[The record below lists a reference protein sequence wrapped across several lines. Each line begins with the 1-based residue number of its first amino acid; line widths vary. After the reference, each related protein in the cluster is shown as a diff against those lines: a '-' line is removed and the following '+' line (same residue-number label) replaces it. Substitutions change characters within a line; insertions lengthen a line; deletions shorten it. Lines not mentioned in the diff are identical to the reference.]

1 MAKEEFSVNELEPV
15 RSTGVVETK
24 EEIKEASVIEEQPVV
39 KKVKV
44 DSDYEGPTAKEIIVN
59 SVKVDRSTKKNFA
72 GLFVLILVL
81 SLIGVVVF
89 YQMSSEKEESKT
101 SSTNYLKDVPKWS
114 LAYNEY
120 LKKNF
125 EELKTYEVA
134 FVDFDFDK
142 NAEAIVK
149 YKNINDKVIYE
160 IVDLFEEDDVNYK
173 YENVSDVLMMYS
185 FENNEVK
192 WYFNVSLDND
202 NFHLVDIAQ
211 RIDWDTNY
219 EIYFDSD
226 SLTQFKSDHMNL
238 SYDIKFTELH
248 YRDHDKLFA
257 EAANNYET
265 ENEIINKLIDNSKE
279 NYKDVE

>member
-1 MAKEEFSVNELEPV
+1 VSKEEFSVNELEPV
-15 RSTGVVETK
+15 RSTGVDETK

-101 SSTNYLKDVPKWS
+101 LSNNYLKDVPKWS

-125 EELKTYEVA
+125 EELNTYEVA

-160 IVDLFEEDDVNYK
+160 IVDLFEEEDVSYK

-248 YRDHDKLFA
+248 YRDYDKLFA
-257 EAANNYET
+257 EAANNYEI
-265 ENEIINKLIDNSKE
+265 ENEIINNLIDNSKE